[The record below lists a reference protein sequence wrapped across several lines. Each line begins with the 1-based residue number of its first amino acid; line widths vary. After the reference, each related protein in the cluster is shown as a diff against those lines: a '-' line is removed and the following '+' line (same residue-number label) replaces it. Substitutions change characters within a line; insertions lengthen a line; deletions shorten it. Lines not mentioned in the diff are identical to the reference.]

1 MSEIQS
7 KIMTTF
13 LQIKTKKKEKAIKR
27 KIFNFF
33 KISSCLPEIIFIVIF
48 E

>member
-1 MSEIQS
+1 LSEIQS

-13 LQIKTKKKEKAIKR
+13 HEIKTKKKEKVIKR
-27 KIFNFF
+27 NNFIFFKIFN
-33 KISSCLPEIIFIVIF
+33 CLQEITFIVIF